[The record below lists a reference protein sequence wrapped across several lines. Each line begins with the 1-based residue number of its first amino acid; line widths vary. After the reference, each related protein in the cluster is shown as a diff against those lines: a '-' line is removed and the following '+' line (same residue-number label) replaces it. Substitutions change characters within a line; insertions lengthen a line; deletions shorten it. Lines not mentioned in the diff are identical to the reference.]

1 MLGVIILDL
10 KIRQF
15 KIFQELKPSKLS
27 AKYHW
32 KDPLY
37 YSYLTVLNALDS
49 FPKKKKKIGKLV
61 RSLKRL
67 PTAQNKRWEQ
77 MAQEA
82 SQDVCSDLCHTT
94 HSQDNPDRGC
104 DGKFCIRTSFEFIH
118 AWS

>member
-15 KIFQELKPSKLS
+15 KIFQELKPTKLS

-49 FPKKKKKIGKLV
+49 FPKKKKKKE
-61 RSLKRL
+61 
-67 PTAQNKRWEQ
+67 NW
-77 MAQEA
+77 
-82 SQDVCSDLCHTT
+82 
-94 HSQDNPDRGC
+94 
-104 DGKFCIRTSFEFIH
+104 
-118 AWS
+118 